1 MARLADNVRQALG
14 SFWNLTH
21 QAAYNG
27 YTTTDTITAA
37 SSLMRDAG
45 QSLQFSE
52 SSAIATLCGSARR
65 MFNAS
70 QVVQARRMFNASQI
84 VQGLQPHEAI
94 TADAI
99 AIPPWARDEA
109 EMATLPIWHVH
120 FDFTYTDQSGNQVT
134 DRRVSVFRMT
144 LPETMGE
151 LQDAIDADAEAMAK
165 KYGVDFISAS
175 ILEIHSV

>member
-52 SSAIATLCGSARR
+52 SSAIATLYGYARR

-70 QVVQARRMFNASQI
+70 QV